1 MGQAGAPGRLSCLIA
16 SLLVCLPMTRSTRRL
31 KSSTGR
37 ANPRHAGVFAE
48 CVLFGVQFHCPG
60 REVSEGSIPSPGT
73 GEEGKGDTM
82 GSVRAPRAGGRP
94 LRRSR
99 RPYPPSL
106 ARRVLFMEP
115 APGRRPV
122 PAAAATRSVCT
133 GQQWGGTGPRTGQV
147 RRRRRRPV
155 TARAVSA
162 DSCRRYRLTWLSADH
177 QPATGLAKQRAGSHT
192 AGTLTSGDGDCT
204 ADLG

>member
-1 MGQAGAPGRLSCLIA
+1 MREYLRSVSCLV
-16 SLLVCLPMTRSTRRL
+16 S
-31 KSSTGR
+31 SSTVRGER
-37 ANPRHAGVFAE
+37 SARD
-48 CVLFGVQFHCPG
+48 
-60 REVSEGSIPSPGT
+60 PSRP
-73 GEEGKGDTM
+73 
-82 GSVRAPRAGGRP
+82 RAPARRGRVTQWGQSVPLGPEDGRRAGRGGP
-94 LRRSR
+94 IR
-99 RPYPPSL
+99 RPS
-106 ARRVLFMEP
+106 RGGVLFMEP